1 MNIDTDHIRDAKKMI
16 KPLIYSPPITTIE
29 NVDLDFPW
37 LGKIW
42 KVKKVPYKK

>member
-1 MNIDTDHIRDAKKMI
+1 MKTSF
-16 KPLIYSPPITTIE
+16 IYTPPQTTIE

-42 KVKKVPYKK
+42 KVKKIPYRSCVKEKTLKK